1 MGCSASNTRETEHN
15 VVSISRARKRL
26 IKSVVQ
32 SRHALSIAHC
42 KYNKSL
48 HSVAMAIRL
57 FIDRHSSQPSPFLM
71 SFSQSSDSPR
81 EKEDQQEEER
91 KTEVSIPSSKNC
103 PGWDF
108 FNPFD
113 DDQRAVKE
121 AQGKDGDANV
131 NQGENRGLGVNDSCG
146 NGRELMEA
154 LKDVVEHFVKACES
168 GVEVSRMLEINMASH
183 LQSSGSE
190 QIQDG
195 PSKIVQPIRW
205 RGSSSSSGPS
215 SFKSFLASSS
225 SMQTEFKNDIFDEYG
240 GMVSGSHSL
249 TLGRLYAWE
258 KKLYEEV
265 KAGDHMRK
273 IYEQKCIQL
282 RNQDTRG
289 KGSMDKTRAE
299 VRDLHSRILVAIRT
313 IESISQRIQ
322 KAKDEELH
330 PQLVEL
336 LHSLMRT
343 SKTTLESHETQKQAM
358 LEVKSFTYSAY
369 GKFSN
374 DSHRLATVQLES
386 ELQNWRSCFAQYI
399 SAQKAYAKALDG
411 WPSKFNARE
420 FDFYSRSSKSS
431 SVLPSQN
438 NGPPLFVICH
448 GWLTSL
454 EKLPDMSVMHA
465 MTNFGKCIRE
475 LCAQQGEEQHQK
487 RIVAGLRKELDKK
500 GLAFQRAEGKI
511 LESKVSGKNTEV
523 DVKHRD
529 ECLAVRK
536 DQLDVLRK
544 KLDAEKA
551 KHCESMQETQQL
563 TLRGFQEGFS
573 SVFKSLMEFSKA
585 SLKMYAELV
594 VKSKDSKVGD
604 ENGEP
609 SSQ

>member
-1 MGCSASNTRETEHN
+1 
-15 VVSISRARKRL
+15 
-26 IKSVVQ
+26 
-32 SRHALSIAHC
+32 
-42 KYNKSL
+42 
-48 HSVAMAIRL
+48 
-57 FIDRHSSQPSPFLM
+57 
-71 SFSQSSDSPR
+71 
-81 EKEDQQEEER
+81 
-91 KTEVSIPSSKNC
+91 
-103 PGWDF
+103 
-108 FNPFD
+108 
-113 DDQRAVKE
+113 
-121 AQGKDGDANV
+121 
-131 NQGENRGLGVNDSCG
+131 
-146 NGRELMEA
+146 
-154 LKDVVEHFVKACES
+154 
-168 GVEVSRMLEINMASH
+168 
-183 LQSSGSE
+183 
-190 QIQDG
+190 
-195 PSKIVQPIRW
+195 
-205 RGSSSSSGPS
+205 
-215 SFKSFLASSS
+215 
-225 SMQTEFKNDIFDEYG
+225 MQTEFKNDIFDEYG

-273 IYEQKCIQL
+273 IYEQICIQL

-299 VRDLHSRILVAIRT
+299 VRDLHCRILVAIRT

-336 LHSLMRT
+336 LHGLMRT
-343 SKTTLESHETQKQAM
+343 SKTTLELHETQKQAVRGRNNFS
-358 LEVKSFTYSAY
+358 LKSFTYSAY

-374 DSHRLATVQLES
+374 NSHRLATVQLES

-399 SAQKAYAKALDG
+399 SAQKAYVKALDG
-411 WPSKFNARE
+411 WLSKFNARE

-465 MTNFGKCIRE
+465 MTNFGKCIQE
-475 LCAQQGEEQHQK
+475 LCTQQGEEQHQK
-487 RIVAGLRKELDKK
+487 RKVAGLRKELDKK
-500 GLAFQRAEGKI
+500 VLAFHRAEGKI

-529 ECLAVRK
+529 ECLVVRK

-563 TLRGFQEGFS
+563 TLRRFQEGFS

-604 ENGEP
+604 ENGEL